1 MGGAHL
7 EDARRA
13 HLHWVTD
20 AGPGLSRRRRGSAFS
35 YMKDGAPV
43 HDRQTIDR
51 IRALAIPPAWTDVW
65 ICPDPDGHIQ
75 ATGRD
80 ARKRKQY
87 RYHDRWREVRDS
99 NKYDRTVSFGEAL
112 PRIRKRVESDLRLR
126 GLVRN
131 RVLAAIVRLLD
142 LTLIRVGNAEYAE
155 DNKSYGLTTLRSSH
169 AVVDGDAIRLS
180 FRGKGG
186 KRVTAEAR
194 DRRVATIMQRATTL
208 PGEELFQYVD
218 EDGESHGV
226 TSDDVNDYLREIA
239 GDDFSAKDFRTWAGT
254 VITARALRTLGPSET
269 AAEEKRHIVEAVGD
283 AAAQLGN
290 TVAVCRRCYVHPQV
304 FEAYADGTLLKLRF
318 GTVSKEGARDAA
330 VSGSLRPDERAVL
343 RMLQSGERV
352 RSRAAS

>member
-1 MGGAHL
+1 
-7 EDARRA
+7 
-13 HLHWVTD
+13 
-20 AGPGLSRRRRGSAFS
+20 
-35 YMKDGAPV
+35 
-43 HDRQTIDR
+43 
-51 IRALAIPPAWTDVW
+51 
-65 ICPDPDGHIQ
+65 
-75 ATGRD
+75 
-80 ARKRKQY
+80 
-87 RYHDRWREVRDS
+87 
-99 NKYDRTVSFGEAL
+99 
-112 PRIRKRVESDLRLR
+112 
-126 GLVRN
+126 
-131 RVLAAIVRLLD
+131 
-142 LTLIRVGNAEYAE
+142 
-155 DNKSYGLTTLRSSH
+155 
-169 AVVDGDAIRLS
+169 
-180 FRGKGG
+180 
-186 KRVTAEAR
+186 
-194 DRRVATIMQRATTL
+194 MQRATTL